1 MDGGASPFRAPVAA
15 LDGPDKVTGAACYT
29 FDVSLPGMLH
39 AKVLRSPHPHARIR
53 SIKTSRAAALPGVAA
68 VVTGADAERLPDPY
82 YGVAIRDQ
90 PVVAIDKVRYVGD
103 MVAAVAAVDEETA
116 YRALGLIDVQYEM
129 LPAVMTIDEALA
141 EGAPLLFEQPVGGAA
156 IQVGEGVVSLK
167 EPRPNVLSEF
177 IYRNG
182 DADAV
187 LAASDHIFE
196 DRFSFSRI
204 NHFHLEPYVNV
215 ARVSG
220 GQIELWSCNQDP
232 FVLRNDIA
240 RIFGR
245 PANAVRIHSSYIG
258 GGFGGKSFCK
268 MEPLV
273 VLLAMKAGRPVR
285 LCLSMD
291 EGLLT
296 LTKHAGILIL
306 KTGVA
311 ADGRLTARQSEIR
324 LDGGAYC
331 DASAMTVVKAGY
343 RITGPYRWDAVATRA
358 YAVRTNSVP
367 AGSFRGFGGTQAS
380 FASESQIDMIA
391 RRLGIDPY
399 EFRRRNLL
407 AVGEPFQ
414 PGDSGMDSDLLAGL
428 DEVVERLGYRRR
440 AIPPAAPPAGTK
452 RRGMGLS
459 IGLKDGGGT
468 GNHAQ
473 ALIKVLP
480 SGRAIV
486 NAATVEIGQGAT
498 TALCRI
504 AAETLGLPLDWVRYG
519 AIDTDHTPLNNGTH
533 VSCATAVT
541 GMAIEHAAAD
551 ARRQVLE
558 FAATQ
563 LGCAAEELTLDKWSV
578 RRGNYAHPLEPMIN
592 TYFGGAGSEF
602 IGRGG
607 SKIEYDPQAPLAAPN
622 LFWIPSWVGAE
633 VEIDLESGKVEVT
646 HLVVGADSGTSINPQ
661 ACRGQVGAALQAF
674 GQSLFEELRYEGT
687 EPINATP
694 LAYRVPLASDLPA
707 RYESFVVEHGG
718 PGPFGAKG
726 IGESGMLGVAAAI
739 ANAIEDA
746 VGVRLTEIPFTPE
759 RVLAAIEQA
768 RGRKAAG

>member
-1 MDGGASPFRAPVAA
+1 MDGGVSPFRAPVIP
-15 LDGPDKVTGAACYT
+15 LDGADKVTGAARYT
-29 FDVSLPGMLH
+29 FDLGVPGMLH
-39 AKVLRSPHPHARIR
+39 AKILRSPHAHARVTAID
-53 SIKTSRAAALPGVAA
+53 TTRAEALPGIIAI
-68 VVTGADAERLPDPY
+68 VTGADAARLPDPY

-116 YRALGLIDVQYEM
+116 YAALRLIDVHYEL
-129 LPAVMTIDEALA
+129 LPAVMTTDEALA
-141 EGAPLLFEQPVGGAA
+141 EGAPPLFESPVGGTAMR
-156 IQVGEGVVSLK
+156 VGDGVVSLK
-167 EPRPNVLSEF
+167 EPRLNVLSEF
-177 IYRNG
+177 GYANG
-182 DADAV
+182 DAEAV
-187 LAASDHIFE
+187 LAASAYVFE
-196 DRFSFSRI
+196 DRFTFSRI
-204 NHFHLEPYVNV
+204 NHFHLEPYVNI

-220 GQIELWSCNQDP
+220 EAIELWSCNQDP

-245 PANAVRIHSSYIG
+245 PTNSVRIHSSYVG

-273 VLLAMKAGRPVR
+273 VLLAMKARRPVR

-296 LTKHAGILIL
+296 LTKHAGILTL
-306 KTGVA
+306 KTGVT
-311 ADGRLTARQSEIR
+311 ADGRLTARKSEIA

-407 AVGEPFQ
+407 SVGEPFQ

-428 DEVVERLGYRRR
+428 DVVVERLGYRR
-440 AIPPAAPPAGTK
+440 PKAAPSAAEK
-452 RRGMGLS
+452 RRGRGLS
-459 IGLKDGGGT
+459 IGIKDGGGT

-486 NAATVEIGQGAT
+486 NAATVEIGQGAM

-504 AAETLGLPLDWVRYG
+504 AAEILNLPLDWVRYG
-519 AIDTDHTPLNNGTH
+519 EIDTDHTPLNNGTH

-541 GMAIEHAAAD
+541 GLAIERAAAD
-551 ARRQVLE
+551 ARRQILE
-558 FAATQ
+558 LAAQ
-563 LGCAAEELTLDKWSV
+563 RLDCAPDELTLDRWTV
-578 RRGNYAHPLEPMIN
+578 RRGNYSHPLEPMIGA
-592 TYFGGAGSEF
+592 YFGGAGTEF
-602 IGRGG
+602 IGRGAV
-607 SKIEYDPQAPLAAPN
+607 KVEYDPLAPLASPN

-633 VEIDLESGKVEVT
+633 VEVDCETGKVVVT
-646 HLVVGADSGTSINPQ
+646 DLVVGADSGTSINAQ
-661 ACRGQVGAALQAF
+661 SCRGQVEGAALQAY
-674 GQSLFEELRYEGT
+674 GQSLFEELRYDGT
-687 EPINATP
+687 EPANATP
-694 LAYRVPLASDLPA
+694 LAYRVPLAGDLPA
-707 RYESFVVEHGG
+707 RCESFVVEHGG

-746 VGVRLTEIPFTPE
+746 VGVRLTRIPFTPE
-759 RVLAAIEQA
+759 RVLAAIE
-768 RGRKAAG
+768 AGK

>member
-1 MDGGASPFRAPVAA
+1 MDGASSPFRASVTA
-15 LDGPDKVTGAACYT
+15 LDGPDKVTGVARYT
-29 FDVSLPGMLH
+29 FDVNLPGMLH

-53 SIKTSRAAALPGVAA
+53 LVNTSRAKALAGVAA
-68 VVTGADAERLPDPY
+68 VVTGADAAQLPDPY

-103 MVAAVAAVDEETA
+103 MVAAVVAVDEETA
-116 YRALGLIDVQYEM
+116 YRALAEIEVQYEE
-129 LPAVMTIDEALA
+129 LRAVMTIDEALA
-141 EGAPLLFEQPVGGAA
+141 EGAPLLFEEPVGGAPVR
-156 IQVGEGVVSLK
+156 VGNGVVSLK
-167 EPRPNVLSEF
+167 EPGPNVLCEF
-177 IYRNG
+177 GYRNG
-182 DADAV
+182 DAEAV
-187 LAASDHIFE
+187 LAASDHVFE
-196 DRFSFSRI
+196 DSFVFSRI

-220 GQIELWSCNQDP
+220 EQVELWSCNQDP

-245 PANAVRIHSSYIG
+245 PANAVRIHASYVG
-258 GGFGGKSFCK
+258 GGFGGKSYCK

-273 VLLAMKAGRPVR
+273 VLLAMKARRPVR

-296 LTKHAGILIL
+296 LTKHAGILTL
-306 KTGVA
+306 KTGVTR
-311 ADGRLTARQSEIR
+311 DGRLTARQSEIR
-324 LDGGAYC
+324 LDAGAYS
-331 DASAMTVVKAGY
+331 DASAMTTVKAGY
-343 RITGPYRWDAVATRA
+343 RITGPYRWQAVATRA

-391 RRLGIDPY
+391 RRLRVDPY

-414 PGDSGMDSDLLAGL
+414 PGDSGMDSDLLVGL
-428 DEVVERLGYRRR
+428 DEVVELVGYRRR
-440 AIPPAAPPAGTK
+440 PAPPAGGTK
-452 RRGMGLS
+452 RRGMGLA

-473 ALIKVLP
+473 ALVKVLP

-504 AAETLGLPLDWVRYG
+504 AAEILGLPLDWVRYG

-541 GMAIEHAAAD
+541 GLAVQRAAAD
-551 ARRQVLE
+551 ARRQILE
-558 FAATQ
+558 FGAEQ
-563 LGCAAEELTLDKWSV
+563 LGCTAGELTLENGTV
-578 RRGNYAHPLEPMIN
+578 RRGNYAHPLEPLVAE
-592 TYFGGAGSEF
+592 YFGGAGYEF

-607 SKIEYDPQAPLAAPN
+607 AKVTYDPKAPLAAPN
-622 LFWIPSWVGAE
+622 MFWIASWVGAAVSVDTE
-633 VEIDLESGKVEVT
+633 TGKVEVT
-646 HLVVGADSGTSINPQ
+646 HLVVGADSGTSVNAQ
-661 ACRGQVGAALQAF
+661 ACRGQVEGAALQAF
-674 GQSLFEELRYEGT
+674 GQSLFEELRYDGT
-687 EPINATP
+687 EPANATP
-694 LAYRVPLASDLPA
+694 LAYRVPLSGDLPQ
-707 RYESFVVEHGG
+707 RYESFVLEQGG

-746 VGVRLTEIPFTPE
+746 AGARLTQIPFTPE
-759 RVLAAIEQA
+759 RVLAAIEA
-768 RGRKAAG
+768 KR

>member
-1 MDGGASPFRAPVAA
+1 
-15 LDGPDKVTGAACYT
+15 
-29 FDVSLPGMLH
+29 
-39 AKVLRSPHPHARIR
+39 
-53 SIKTSRAAALPGVAA
+53 
-68 VVTGADAERLPDPY
+68 
-82 YGVAIRDQ
+82 
-90 PVVAIDKVRYVGD
+90 
-103 MVAAVAAVDEETA
+103 
-116 YRALGLIDVQYEM
+116 
-129 LPAVMTIDEALA
+129 
-141 EGAPLLFEQPVGGAA
+141 
-156 IQVGEGVVSLK
+156 
-167 EPRPNVLSEF
+167 
-177 IYRNG
+177 
-182 DADAV
+182 
-187 LAASDHIFE
+187 
-196 DRFSFSRI
+196 
-204 NHFHLEPYVNV
+204 
-215 ARVSG
+215 
-220 GQIELWSCNQDP
+220 
-232 FVLRNDIA
+232 
-240 RIFGR
+240 
-245 PANAVRIHSSYIG
+245 
-258 GGFGGKSFCK
+258 

-273 VLLAMKAGRPVR
+273 ALLALKAGRPVR

-296 LTKHAGILIL
+296 LTKHAGILVL
-306 KTGVA
+306 KTGVTT
-311 ADGRLTARQSEIR
+311 DGRLTARQSEIQ
-324 LDGGAYC
+324 LDAGAYS
-331 DASAMTVVKAGY
+331 DASAMTVVKVGY

-399 EFRRRNLL
+399 EFRRKNLL

-440 AIPPAAPPAGTK
+440 ALPPAAGTK

-473 ALIKVLP
+473 ALVKVLP

-504 AAETLGLPLDWVRYG
+504 AAEILNLPLEWMRYG

-541 GMAIEHAAAD
+541 GMAIERAAAD
-551 ARRQVLE
+551 ARHQILE
-558 FAATQ
+558 FAAKQ
-563 LGCAAEELTLDKWSV
+563 LGCAAGELALQDWAV
-578 RRGNYAHPLEPMIN
+578 RRGNYAQPLEPMIN
-592 TYFGGAGSEF
+592 KYFGGAGSEF

-607 SKIEYDPQAPLAAPN
+607 VKIDDNPRAPLSAPN

-633 VEIDLESGKVEVT
+633 VEIDCETGKVEVMQ
-646 HLVVGADSGTSINPQ
+646 LIVGADSGTSINAQ
-661 ACRGQVGAALQAF
+661 ACRGQVEGAALQAF
-674 GQSLFEELRYEGT
+674 GQTLFEELRYRGT
-687 EPINATP
+687 EPVNATP
-694 LAYRVPLASDLPA
+694 LAYRVPLANDLPK
-707 RYESFVVEHGG
+707 RYEGFVVEHGG

-726 IGESGMLGVAAAI
+726 LGESGMLGVAAAI

-746 VGVRLTEIPFTPE
+746 VGVRVTQIPFTPE
-759 RVLAAIEQA
+759 RVLAAIEAA
-768 RGRKAAG
+768 R

>member
-1 MDGGASPFRAPVAA
+1 MDGSSSPFRAAVVP
-15 LDGPDKVTGAACYT
+15 LDGPDKVTGAARYT

-53 SIKTSRAAALPGVAA
+53 SIETGRAEALPGVFA
-68 VVTGADAERLPDPY
+68 VVTGADAARLPDPY

-90 PVVAIDKVRYVGD
+90 PVIAIDKVRYVGD
-103 MVAAVAAVDEETA
+103 MVAAVAAIDEETA
-116 YRALGLIDVQYEM
+116 YRALTLIEVQYDL
-129 LPAVMTIDEALA
+129 LPTVMTIAEALA
-141 EGAPLLFEQPVGGAA
+141 EGAPLLFEAPAGGAA
-156 IQVGEGVVSLK
+156 VQVGDGVTSLK

-177 IYRNG
+177 AYRNG
-182 DADAV
+182 HAEAV
-187 LAASDHIFE
+187 LAGSDHVFE
-196 DRFSFSRI
+196 DRFTFSRI

-215 ARVSG
+215 ARASG

-232 FVLRNDIA
+232 FVLRNDLA
-240 RIFGR
+240 RIFGL
-245 PANAVRIHSSYIG
+245 PVNTVRIHSSYVG

-273 VLLAMKAGRPVR
+273 ALLALKAGRPVR

-296 LTKHAGILIL
+296 LTKHAGILVL
-306 KTGVA
+306 KTGVTTG
-311 ADGRLTARQSEIR
+311 GRLTARQSEIQ
-324 LDGGAYC
+324 LDAGAYS

-343 RITGPYRWDAVATRA
+343 RITGPYRWEAVATRA

-399 EFRRRNLL
+399 EFRRKNLL
-407 AVGEPFQ
+407 SVGEPFQ

-428 DEVVERLGYRRR
+428 DAVVDRLGYRRR
-440 AIPPAAPPAGTK
+440 VAPSGAGTK

-468 GNHAQ
+468 NYAQ
-473 ALIKVLP
+473 ALVKVLP

-504 AAETLGLPLDWVRYG
+504 GAEVLGLPLEWVRYG

-541 GMAIEHAAAD
+541 GMAIERAAAD
-551 ARRQVLE
+551 ARRQILE
-558 FAATQ
+558 FAADR
-563 LGCAAEELTLDKWSV
+563 LGCSAGELTLDRWTV
-578 RRGNYAHPLEPMIN
+578 RRGNYAHLLEPLIN
-592 TYFGGAGSEF
+592 GYFGGAGYEF

-607 SKIEYDPQAPLAAPN
+607 TRIEYEPRAPLAAPN

-633 VEIDLESGKVEVT
+633 VEVDCETGKVEVT
-646 HLVVGADSGTSINPQ
+646 QLIVGADSGTSVNAQ
-661 ACRGQVGAALQAF
+661 ACRGQVEGAALQAF
-674 GQSLFEELRYEGT
+674 GQSLFEELRYRGT

-694 LAYRVPLASDLPA
+694 LAYRVPLATDLPK
-707 RYESFVVEHGG
+707 RYEGFVVEHGG

-739 ANAIEDA
+739 ANAVEDA
-746 VGVRLTEIPFTPE
+746 VGVRLTQIPFTPE
-759 RVLAAIEQA
+759 RVLAAIEA
-768 RGRKAAG
+768 LR

>member
-1 MDGGASPFRAPVAA
+1 MDGASSPFRASVTA
-15 LDGPDKVTGAACYT
+15 LDGPDKVTGVARYT
-29 FDVSLPGMLH
+29 FDVNLPGMLH

-53 SIKTSRAAALPGVAA
+53 LVNTSRAKALAGVAA
-68 VVTGADAERLPDPY
+68 VVTGADAAQLPDPY

-103 MVAAVAAVDEETA
+103 MVAAVVAVDEETA
-116 YRALGLIDVQYEM
+116 YRALAEIEVQYEE
-129 LPAVMTIDEALA
+129 LRAVMTIDEALA
-141 EGAPLLFEQPVGGAA
+141 EGAPLLFEEPVGGAPVR
-156 IQVGEGVVSLK
+156 VGNGVVSLK
-167 EPRPNVLSEF
+167 EPGPNVLCEF
-177 IYRNG
+177 GYRNG
-182 DADAV
+182 DAEAV
-187 LAASDHIFE
+187 LAASDHVFE
-196 DRFSFSRI
+196 DSFVFSRI

-220 GQIELWSCNQDP
+220 EQVELWSCNQDP

-245 PANAVRIHSSYIG
+245 PANAVRIHASYVG
-258 GGFGGKSFCK
+258 GGFGGKSYCK

-273 VLLAMKAGRPVR
+273 VLLAMKARRPVR

-296 LTKHAGILIL
+296 LTKHAGILTL
-306 KTGVA
+306 KTGVTR
-311 ADGRLTARQSEIR
+311 DGRLTARQSEIR
-324 LDGGAYC
+324 LDAGAYS
-331 DASAMTVVKAGY
+331 DASAMTTVKAGY
-343 RITGPYRWDAVATRA
+343 RITGPYRWQAVATRA

-391 RRLGIDPY
+391 RRLRVDPY

-414 PGDSGMDSDLLAGL
+414 PGDSGMDSDLLVGL
-428 DEVVERLGYRRR
+428 DEVVELVGYRRR
-440 AIPPAAPPAGTK
+440 PAPPAGGTK
-452 RRGMGLS
+452 RRGMGLA

-473 ALIKVLP
+473 ALVKVLP

-504 AAETLGLPLDWVRYG
+504 AAEILGLPLDWVRYG

-541 GMAIEHAAAD
+541 GLAVQRAAAD
-551 ARRQVLE
+551 ARRQILE
-558 FAATQ
+558 FGAEQ
-563 LGCAAEELTLDKWSV
+563 LGCTAGELTLENGTV
-578 RRGNYAHPLEPMIN
+578 RRGNYAHPLEPLVAE
-592 TYFGGAGSEF
+592 YFGGAGYEF

-607 SKIEYDPQAPLAAPN
+607 AKVTYDPKAPLAPPN
-622 LFWIPSWVGAE
+622 MFWIASWVGAAVSVDTE
-633 VEIDLESGKVEVT
+633 TGKVEVT
-646 HLVVGADSGTSINPQ
+646 HLVVGADSGTSVNAQ
-661 ACRGQVGAALQAF
+661 ACRGQVEGAALQAF
-674 GQSLFEELRYEGT
+674 GQSLFEELRYDGT
-687 EPINATP
+687 EPANATP
-694 LAYRVPLASDLPA
+694 LAYRVPLSGDLPQ
-707 RYESFVVEHGG
+707 RYESFVLEQGG

-746 VGVRLTEIPFTPE
+746 AGARLTQIPFTPE
-759 RVLAAIEQA
+759 RVLAAIEA
-768 RGRKAAG
+768 KR

>member
-1 MDGGASPFRAPVAA
+1 MDGGTSPFRAPVIA
-15 LDGPDKVTGAACYT
+15 LDGPDKVTGAARYT

-39 AKVLRSPHPHARIR
+39 AKVLRSPHAHARIR
-53 SIKTSRAAALPGVAA
+53 SIDTTRAEAFPGVVA
-68 VVTGADAERLPDPY
+68 VVTGADAAKLPDPY

-90 PVVAIDKVRYVGD
+90 PVVAIDKVRYAGD
-103 MVAAVAAVDEETA
+103 MVAAVAAIDEETA
-116 YRALGLIDVQYEM
+116 YRALALIDVQYEK
-129 LPAVMTIDEALA
+129 LPAVMTIEAALA
-141 EGAPLLFEQPVGGAA
+141 EGAPLLFEAPVGGAPVR
-156 IQVGEGVVSLK
+156 VGDGVVSLK
-167 EPRPNVLSEF
+167 EPRPNVLCEF
-177 IYRNG
+177 GYRNG
-182 DADAV
+182 DAEAV
-187 LAASDHIFE
+187 LAASDHVFE
-196 DRFSFSRI
+196 HRFTFSRI
-204 NHFHLEPYVNV
+204 NHFHLEPYVNI
-215 ARVSG
+215 AQVSG
-220 GQIELWSCNQDP
+220 NQVELWSCNQDP

-245 PANAVRIHSSYIG
+245 PANAVRIHASYVG
-258 GGFGGKSFCK
+258 GGFGGKSYCK

-273 VLLAMKAGRPVR
+273 VLLAMKARRPVR

-306 KTGVA
+306 KTGVNR
-311 ADGRLTARQSEIR
+311 DGRLTARQSEIQ
-324 LDGGAYC
+324 LDGGAYS
-331 DASAMTVVKAGY
+331 DASAMTAVKAGY
-343 RITGPYRWDAVATRA
+343 RITGPYRWQAVATRA

-391 RRLGIDPY
+391 RRLGIDPC

-428 DEVVERLGYRRR
+428 DEVVDRLGYRRR
-440 AIPPAAPPAGTK
+440 SAPSPATDAK

-473 ALIKVLP
+473 ALVKVLP

-498 TALCRI
+498 TALSRI
-504 AAETLGLPLDWVRYG
+504 AAEILGLPLDWVRYG

-541 GMAIEHAAAD
+541 GLAIERAAAD
-551 ARRQVLE
+551 ARRQILE
-558 FAATQ
+558 FAGEQ
-563 LGCAAEELTLDKWSV
+563 LGCAAGELTLENGTV
-578 RRGNYAHPLEPMIN
+578 RRGNYAHPLEPMVN
-592 TYFGGAGSEF
+592 AYFGGAGYEF

-607 SKIEYDPQAPLAAPN
+607 AKVTYDPKAPLAAPN
-622 LFWIPSWVGAE
+622 LFWIASWVGAE
-633 VEIDLESGKVEVT
+633 VAVDTETGKVEVT
-646 HLVVGADSGTSINPQ
+646 RLVVGADSGTSVNAQ
-661 ACRGQVGAALQAF
+661 ACRGQVEGAALQAF
-674 GQSLFEELRYEGT
+674 GQSLFEELRYYGT
-687 EPINATP
+687 EPANATP
-694 LAYRVPLASDLPA
+694 LAYRVPLAGDLPE

-746 VGVRLTEIPFTPE
+746 VGVRLTQIPFTPE
-759 RVLAAIEQA
+759 RVLAAIEVA
-768 RGRKAAG
+768 R

>member
-1 MDGGASPFRAPVAA
+1 MDGSPSRFRAPVIP
-15 LDGPDKVTGAACYT
+15 LDGPDKITGTARYT

-53 SIKTSRAAALPGVAA
+53 SIDAGRAESLAGVAA
-68 VVTGADAERLPDPY
+68 VVTGADVGRLPDPY

-103 MVAAVAAVDEETA
+103 MVAAVAAIDEETA
-116 YRALGLIDVQYEM
+116 YHALSLIGVQYEL
-129 LPAVMTIDEALA
+129 LPAVMTVEEALA
-141 EGAPLLFEQPVGGAA
+141 EGAPLLFEAPAGGAA
-156 IQVGEGVVSLK
+156 VPVGDGVTSLK

-177 IYRNG
+177 GYRSG
-182 DADAV
+182 DAEAV
-187 LAASDHIFE
+187 LAGSGYVFE
-196 DRFSFSRI
+196 DRFTFSRI

-215 ARVSG
+215 ARASG
-220 GQIELWSCNQDP
+220 EQIELWSCNQDP

-245 PANAVRIHSSYIG
+245 PANTVRIHASFVG

-273 VLLAMKAGRPVR
+273 VLLALKARRPVR
-285 LCLSMD
+285 LCLSLD

-296 LTKHAGILIL
+296 LTKHAGVLVL
-306 KTGVA
+306 KTGVM
-311 ADGRLTARQSEIR
+311 ADGRLTARQSEIQ
-324 LDGGAYC
+324 LDAGAYS

-343 RITGPYRWDAVATRA
+343 RITGPYRWMAAATRA

-407 AVGEPFQ
+407 SVGEPFR

-428 DEVVERLGYRRR
+428 DEVVDRLGFRRR
-440 AIPPAAPPAGTK
+440 VAPPGTGTK

-459 IGLKDGGGT
+459 IGIKDGGGT
-468 GNHAQ
+468 NYAQ
-473 ALIKVLP
+473 ALVKVLP
-480 SGRAIV
+480 SGRVIV

-504 AAETLGLPLDWVRYG
+504 AAETLGLPLEWVRYG

-541 GMAIEHAAAD
+541 GMAVERAAAD
-551 ARRQVLE
+551 ARRQIVE
-558 FAATQ
+558 FAADR
-563 LGCAAEELTLDKWSV
+563 LGCSTGELTLDHWTV
-578 RRGNYAHPLEPMIN
+578 RRGNYAHLLEPLIN
-592 TYFGGAGSEF
+592 SYFGGAGYEF

-607 SKIEYDPQAPLAAPN
+607 TRIEYDPRAPLGAPN

-633 VEIDLESGKVEVT
+633 VEVDCETGRVVVA
-646 HLVVGADSGTSINPQ
+646 HLVVGADSGTSVNAR
-661 ACRGQVGAALQAF
+661 ACRGQVEGAALQAF
-674 GQSLFEELRYEGT
+674 GQSLFEELRYDGT
-687 EPINATP
+687 EPVNATP
-694 LAYRVPLASDLPA
+694 LAYRVPLASDLPEC
-707 RYESFVVEHGG
+707 YESFIVEHGG

-746 VGVRLTEIPFTPE
+746 VGVRLTQIPFTPE
-759 RVLAAIEQA
+759 RVLTAIEGA
-768 RGRKAAG
+768 R

>member
-1 MDGGASPFRAPVAA
+1 MDGASSPFRAPVTA
-15 LDGPDKVTGAACYT
+15 LDGPDKVTGVARYT
-29 FDVSLPGMLH
+29 FDVTLPGMLH

-53 SIKTSRAAALPGVAA
+53 SVNTSRAKALAGVAA
-68 VVTGADAERLPDPY
+68 VVTGADAAQLPDPY

-103 MVAAVAAVDEETA
+103 MVAAVVAVDEETA
-116 YRALGLIDVQYEM
+116 YRALAEIEVQYEE
-129 LPAVMTIDEALA
+129 LRAVMTIDEALA
-141 EGAPLLFEQPVGGAA
+141 EGAPLLFEEPVGGAPVR
-156 IQVGEGVVSLK
+156 VGNGVVSLK
-167 EPRPNVLSEF
+167 EPGPNVLCEF
-177 IYRNG
+177 GYRNG
-182 DADAV
+182 DAEAV
-187 LAASDHIFE
+187 LAASDHVFE
-196 DRFSFSRI
+196 DSFVFSRI

-220 GQIELWSCNQDP
+220 EQVELWSCNQDP

-245 PANAVRIHSSYIG
+245 PANAVRIHASYVG
-258 GGFGGKSFCK
+258 GGFGGKSYCK

-273 VLLAMKAGRPVR
+273 VLLAMKARRPVR

-296 LTKHAGILIL
+296 LTKHAGILTL
-306 KTGVA
+306 KTGVTR
-311 ADGRLTARQSEIR
+311 DGRLTARQSEIR
-324 LDGGAYC
+324 LDAGAYS
-331 DASAMTVVKAGY
+331 DASAMTTVKAGY
-343 RITGPYRWDAVATRA
+343 RITGPYRWQAVATRA

-391 RRLGIDPY
+391 RRLRVDPY

-414 PGDSGMDSDLLAGL
+414 PGDSGMDSDLLVGL
-428 DEVVERLGYRRR
+428 DEVVELVGYRRR
-440 AIPPAAPPAGTK
+440 PAPPAGGTK
-452 RRGMGLS
+452 RRGMGLA

-473 ALIKVLP
+473 ALVKVLP

-498 TALCRI
+498 TVLCRI
-504 AAETLGLPLDWVRYG
+504 AAEILGLPLDWVRYG

-541 GMAIEHAAAD
+541 GLAVERAAAD
-551 ARRQVLE
+551 ARRQILE
-558 FAATQ
+558 FGAEQ
-563 LGCAAEELTLDKWSV
+563 LGCTAGELTFENGTV
-578 RRGNYAHPLEPMIN
+578 RRGNYAHPLEPLVAE
-592 TYFGGAGSEF
+592 YFGGAGYEF

-607 SKIEYDPQAPLAAPN
+607 AKVTYDPKAPLAAPN
-622 LFWIPSWVGAE
+622 MFWIASWVGAAVSVDTE
-633 VEIDLESGKVEVT
+633 TGKVEVT
-646 HLVVGADSGTSINPQ
+646 HLVVGADSGTSVNAQ
-661 ACRGQVGAALQAF
+661 ACRGQVEGAALQAF
-674 GQSLFEELRYEGT
+674 GQSLFEELRYDGT
-687 EPINATP
+687 EPANATP
-694 LAYRVPLASDLPA
+694 LAYRVPLSGDLPQ
-707 RYESFVVEHGG
+707 RYESFVLEQGG

-746 VGVRLTEIPFTPE
+746 AGARLTQIPFTPE
-759 RVLAAIEQA
+759 RVLAAIEA
-768 RGRKAAG
+768 KR

>member
-1 MDGGASPFRAPVAA
+1 MDGSPSPFRAPVIP
-15 LDGPDKVTGAACYT
+15 LDGPDKVTGAARYT
-29 FDVSLPGMLH
+29 FDVSLPGILH

-53 SIKTSRAAALPGVAA
+53 SIDVGRAESLAGVAA
-68 VVTGADAERLPDPY
+68 VVTGADAVRLPDPY

-90 PVVAIDKVRYVGD
+90 PVIAIDKVRYVGD
-103 MVAAVAAVDEETA
+103 MVAAVAAIDEETA
-116 YRALGLIDVQYEM
+116 YRALSLIEVQYEP
-129 LPAVMTIDEALA
+129 LPAVMTVEEALS
-141 EGAPLLFEQPVGGAA
+141 EGAPLLFEAPAVGAAVPVGD
-156 IQVGEGVVSLK
+156 GVTSLK

-177 IYRNG
+177 GYRNG
-182 DADAV
+182 DVDAV
-187 LAASDHIFE
+187 LAGSDHVFE
-196 DRFSFSRI
+196 DRFTFSRI

-215 ARVSG
+215 ARAG
-220 GQIELWSCNQDP
+220 REQIELWSCNQDP

-245 PANAVRIHSSYIG
+245 PANTVRIHASYVG

-273 VLLAMKAGRPVR
+273 VLLAVKAGRPVR
-285 LCLSMD
+285 LCLSLD

-296 LTKHAGILIL
+296 LTKHAGILVL
-306 KTGVA
+306 KTGVM
-311 ADGRLTARQSEIR
+311 ADGRLTARHSEIQ
-324 LDGGAYC
+324 LDGGAYS
-331 DASAMTVVKAGY
+331 DASAMTVAKAGY
-343 RITGPYRWDAVATRA
+343 RITGPYRWMAVATRA

-399 EFRRRNLL
+399 EFRGRNLL
-407 AVGEPFQ
+407 SVGEPFQ

-428 DEVVERLGYRRR
+428 DEVVDRLGYRRR
-440 AIPPAAPPAGTK
+440 AAPPGAVTK

-468 GNHAQ
+468 SNHAQ
-473 ALIKVLP
+473 ALVKVLP

-486 NAATVEIGQGAT
+486 NAATVEIGQGAA

-504 AAETLGLPLDWVRYG
+504 AAETLGLPLEWMRYG

-533 VSCATAVT
+533 ISCATAVT
-541 GMAIEHAAAD
+541 GMAIERAAAD
-551 ARRQVLE
+551 ARRQILE
-558 FAATQ
+558 FAADR
-563 LGCAAEELTLDKWSV
+563 LGCSAGELTLDHWTV
-578 RRGNYAHPLEPMIN
+578 RRGNYAHLLEPMIN
-592 TYFGGAGSEF
+592 GYFGGTGYEF

-607 SKIEYDPQAPLAAPN
+607 TRIEYDPRAPFSAPS

-633 VEIDLESGKVEVT
+633 VEVDCETGRVVVT
-646 HLVVGADSGTSINPQ
+646 HLVVGADSGTSVNGQ
-661 ACRGQVGAALQAF
+661 ACRGQVEGAALQAF
-674 GQSLFEELRYEGT
+674 GQSLFEELRYDGT
-687 EPINATP
+687 EPVNATP
-694 LAYRVPLASDLPA
+694 LAYRVPLASDLPE

-746 VGVRLTEIPFTPE
+746 VGVRLTQIPFTPE
-759 RVLAAIEQA
+759 RVLTAIEGA
-768 RGRKAAG
+768 R